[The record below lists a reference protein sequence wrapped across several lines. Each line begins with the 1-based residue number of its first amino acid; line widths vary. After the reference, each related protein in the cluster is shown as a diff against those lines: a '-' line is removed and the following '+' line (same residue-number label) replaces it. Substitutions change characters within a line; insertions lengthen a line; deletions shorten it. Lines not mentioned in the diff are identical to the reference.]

1 MTSGKIY
8 VLSSTI
14 FKENIYKVGRSRNF
28 TNRLK
33 SYKTAY
39 GLQPTIHYEKD
50 VIYDMLI
57 EKLIHIKLKKY
68 RYSENGI
75 FTREHYQMNLQD
87 LITNINEI
95 IDYVGNE
102 CDNDVEEYDDDVEIE
117 EEEEDTSF
125 EVFSTDKK
133 KKTNLKKI

>member
-1 MTSGKIY
+1 MTSGLIY
-8 VLSSTI
+8 VLSASI

-28 TNRLK
+28 PNRLK

-39 GLQPTIHYEKD
+39 GLQPKIHYEKD
-50 VIYDMLI
+50 VIHDMLI

-75 FTREHYQMNLQD
+75 STREHYLINLND
-87 LITNINEI
+87 LIIYINEI

-102 CDNDVEEYDDDVEIE
+102 CDNELEEYDDDVDVD
-117 EEEEDTSF
+117 EEDDDDF
-125 EVFSTDKK
+125 NSTDKK
-133 KKTNLKKI
+133 KNKKTAEK